1 MTQHLQ
7 LEVLGSV
14 NKTNQFQWL

>member
-7 LEVLGSV
+7 LEVLDSV

>member
-7 LEVLGSV
+7 LEVLASV
-14 NKTNQFQWL
+14 NKTNQFQLL